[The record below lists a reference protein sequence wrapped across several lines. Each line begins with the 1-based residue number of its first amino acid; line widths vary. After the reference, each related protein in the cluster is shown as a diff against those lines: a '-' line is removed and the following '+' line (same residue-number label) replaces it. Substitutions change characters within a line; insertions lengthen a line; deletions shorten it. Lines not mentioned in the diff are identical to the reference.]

1 MVWIYFKDGDAPQK
15 LTTID
20 YFPAIPH
27 PITEYA
33 TVQETLKY
41 TEEATKEVNQK
52 NVITTYDWG
61 FCMKAFPII
70 WNEPRK
76 YKNHIIMIGSFHILC
91 AYMKMIGNKMQGT
104 GLSDI
109 LLESELT
116 SCGSLV
122 GVLKGK
128 SYARALNCPQ
138 GDDRISRK
146 TPV

>member
-1 MVWIYFKDGDAPQK
+1 MLHKK

-20 YFPAIPH
+20 YFPVILH

-33 TVQETLKY
+33 TVHETLKY
-41 TEEATKEVNQK
+41 AEEATKEVNQK
-52 NVITTYDWG
+52 YVITTYDLDVH
-61 FCMKAFPII
+61 MKAFPII

-76 YKNHIIMIGSFHILC
+76 YKNHIIMIGSFHILG

-109 LLESELT
+109 LLESEFM
-116 SCGSLV
+116 SCGSLI

-128 SYARALNCPQ
+128 SHARALNCQ
-138 GDDRISRK
+138 IATK
-146 TPV
+146 